1 MRGKGMKRSLLV
13 TCLLIS
19 GASYSIDLGHT
30 NYSQKPP
37 TVHQQ
42 ITNGVKNDRLS
53 NIVNGVLSKIV
64 PIVPSLVALGKFIA
78 NKIKNKKDNQQNNV
92 DKMHDKKLAA
102 MKQTLQ
108 QQRQQLKDLTTLYAH
123 YCRQEM
129 SPAYKKQLKQRS
141 FTIKKLL
148 QGKMGL
154 TAYANHWFYT
164 DEMFIQEFDCL
175 SNATRIRKGVKFQH
189 VLAKEFSAMGEKTEN
204 LWRCYY
210 EDYYI
215 QQLIERSVGC
225 IKEGMAC
232 NESGDVVKASLFAD
246 IGWAILDH
254 IQATGEGMYQGVV
267 KIVDA
272 FLHPIKLTQ
281 NGSNGTKQLVYS
293 LGQVTIDVIDFYML
307 AIKNPVTAQ
316 KKLQIWQQSFVVLL
330 NKINQEWH
338 IKTSRDITKFIATF
352 ATERV
357 ATYGI
362 YNVLGKV
369 FMVARANA
377 VNLAQKKEILVLQS
391 QQMGSLKEVDEQQV
405 VESLQDMPHPSI
417 RCAMRRT
424 QERRKNYCFFNRLKK
439 VW

>member
-1 MRGKGMKRSLLV
+1 MKRGLLV

-19 GASYSIDLGHT
+19 GVSYCVDGGYT
-30 NYSQKPP
+30 NYSQNPP
-37 TVHQQ
+37 TVYHQ
-42 ITNGVKNDRLS
+42 ITNGAKNDRLS

-64 PIVPSLVALGKFIA
+64 PILPSLVALGKFIA
-78 NKIKNKKDNQQNNV
+78 NKIKDKKDNKQNNT
-92 DKMHDKKLAA
+92 KQEHDKKLAA

-108 QQRQQLKDLTTLYAH
+108 QQRQQLQDLTTLYAH

-129 SPAYKKQLKQRS
+129 LPAYKKQLKQRS
-141 FTIKKLL
+141 FAIKKLL
-148 QGKMGL
+148 QGKMRL
-154 TAYANHWFYT
+154 TAYANHWPYI
-164 DEMFIQEFDCL
+164 DETFIQEFDL
-175 SNATRIRKGVKFQH
+175 LNDRTKIGKGVKLQH
-189 VLAKEFSAMGEKTEN
+189 ILAKEFSAMGEKTEN
-204 LWRCYY
+204 LWRYYY
-210 EDYYI
+210 EDLYI

-267 KIVDA
+267 KTVDA

-281 NGSNGTKQLVYS
+281 QGSNGMKQFVYS
-293 LGQVTIDVIDFYML
+293 LGQVTLDVIDFYML

-316 KKLQIWQQSFVVLL
+316 KKLQIWQQSFAALL

-362 YNVLGKV
+362 YNVLGKI

-377 VNLAQKKEILVLQS
+377 VKLAQKKEVLAQS
-391 QQMGSLKEVDEQQV
+391 QQMASLKEVDPHV

-417 RCAMRRT
+417 NCALRSTYSRG
-424 QERRKNYCFFNRLKK
+424 NYFFSNKLKK
-439 VW
+439 KVYSLPF